1 MHECTPS
8 CDNGG
13 VCVPG
18 DFCICP
24 SGFSG
29 PSCNVPDP
37 ECTPSCDNSGVCVPG
52 DICVCPP
59 GFSGPS
65 CNIPAPV
72 CEPVCNNNGVCITGG
87 QCLCPFGFTGA
98 TCDIQSTDFGFAKPV
113 YVLKEGSSIEV
124 TVLRVGVLSQDDS
137 VDLNTA
143 DATATKGYDY
153 IPIQS
158 QEVLFVAG
166 VSRENI
172 TVSSSPLDLRIEG
185 EERFELCLDN
195 PSRGSL
201 GLLGLMQCTSI
212 VIEDCDTEIAF
223 GDTSYSVVE
232 GIPTVNISI
241 IRRGYSN
248 RVVSVDVVST
258 SETATA
264 KANKDYEPI
273 IRHVVFGASDD
284 PSESMFTFMLGI
296 KDDNV
301 VEHQE
306 SFHLVLRDEDGAI
319 IGLPNVAEVTIE
331 DNDVMYC
338 FAEASYSV
346 AESATKI
353 DLTIV
358 RTGNLHSQSS
368 VVLYT
373 IDGTAVSTS
382 SEGISDYIS
391 ISSAEV
397 SFDEDQTEACVSIF
411 IINDDENELPEVFS
425 VRIISNVPEELC
437 KRNIVNVTI
446 INDDFECETEC
457 QNGGVCVGIKLCM
470 CAEGFTG
477 DFCEEDIDECSFMC
491 TDASVHCVNTP
502 GSYRCQCR
510 NTDHRLF
517 KGVCKSVKN
526 VMGQFVF
533 REHGGKPVEYSAS
546 LDDPESAEYVFW
558 KALIENELMKST
570 FKDVPGIGGVNV
582 TSLSDEGTGI
592 GVQYNVSID
601 ALSPTGPTEVGQA
614 FMDGI
619 TPDLFI
625 GDSTI
630 RLILESVFIDGF
642 CPGTICQ
649 NGGSCVPTT
658 SATYACI
665 CLDGFYGTY
674 CENVIPS
681 GNGET
686 ICPVNLC
693 ENGGTCLLLD
703 DQNFVC
709 SCPEGFIGNNCE
721 IPAGMRFCAVNTC
734 LNNGICFT
742 QEDGTNTTCRC
753 LEGFEGDL
761 CEQAA
766 RQARRPAPSWV
777 WTLIGL
783 VNLMLLALLAMLCVC
798 YRRLVTP
805 VFRPVYLP
813 SPYERGFPVNPVFVE
828 DSINPVIVE
837 DANPALIGDSI
848 NTAYGRED
856 VLF

>member
-1 MHECTPS
+1 M
-8 CDNGG
+8 
-13 VCVPG
+13 
-18 DFCICP
+18 
-24 SGFSG
+24 
-29 PSCNVPDP
+29 PD
-37 ECTPSCDNSGVCVPG
+37 
-52 DICVCPP
+52 
-59 GFSGPS
+59 
-65 CNIPAPV
+65 PV
-72 CEPVCNNNGVCITGG
+72 CEPACDNNGVCIAGG

-98 TCDIQSTDFGFAKPV
+98 TCNIQSTDFGFAKPV
-113 YVLKEGSSIEV
+113 YVLKEGSSVEV

-137 VDLNTA
+137 VDLRTA
-143 DATATKGYDY
+143 DATAIRDYDY
-153 IPIQS
+153 IPIHS
-158 QEVLFVAG
+158 QQVLFVAG

-172 TVSSSPLDLRIEG
+172 TISASPLDQRIEG

-232 GIPTVNISI
+232 GIPTVNISV

-319 IGLPNVAEVTIE
+319 IGLPSVAEVTIE

-358 RTGNLHSQSS
+358 RSGNLHSQSS
-368 VVLYT
+368 VALYT

-446 INDDFECETEC
+446 IDDNFECEKKC
-457 QNGGVCVGIKLCM
+457 KNGGVCAGSKLCI
-470 CAEGFTG
+470 CADGFTG
-477 DFCEEDIDECSFMC
+477 ELCEEDIDECSFMC
-491 TDASVHCVNTP
+491 TDVSVQCDNTF
-502 GSYRCQCR
+502 GSYSCRCR
-510 NTDHRLF
+510 IPGYALLE
-517 KGVCKSVKN
+517 GVCKSVKN

-533 REHGGKPVEYSAS
+533 VEHDGKPVEYSAS

-558 KALIENELMKST
+558 KALIEDELMTST
-570 FKDVPGIGGVNV
+570 FQDVPGFVGVNV
-582 TSLSDEGTGI
+582 IGLSDEGTGI

-601 ALSPTGPTEVGQA
+601 DLSPTGPTEVGQA
-614 FMDGI
+614 FMSNIRPGQF
-619 TPDLFI
+619 L

-658 SATYACI
+658 SATYACE
-665 CLDGFYGTY
+665 CLNGFYGTY
-674 CENVIPS
+674 CQNVILG
-681 GNGET
+681 GNG
-686 ICPVNLC
+686 
-693 ENGGTCLLLD
+693 G
-703 DQNFVC
+703 
-709 SCPEGFIGNNCE
+709 
-721 IPAGMRFCAVNTC
+721 
-734 LNNGICFT
+734 
-742 QEDGTNTTCRC
+742 
-753 LEGFEGDL
+753 
-761 CEQAA
+761 
-766 RQARRPAPSWV
+766 
-777 WTLIGL
+777 
-783 VNLMLLALLAMLCVC
+783 
-798 YRRLVTP
+798 
-805 VFRPVYLP
+805 
-813 SPYERGFPVNPVFVE
+813 
-828 DSINPVIVE
+828 
-837 DANPALIGDSI
+837 
-848 NTAYGRED
+848 
-856 VLF
+856 